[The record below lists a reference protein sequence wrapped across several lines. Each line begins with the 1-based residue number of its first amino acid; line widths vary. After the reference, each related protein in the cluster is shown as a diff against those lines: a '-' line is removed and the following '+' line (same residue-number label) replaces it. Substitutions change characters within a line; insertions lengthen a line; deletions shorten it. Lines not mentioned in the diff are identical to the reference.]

1 MAEAGLDGDRLRS
14 ARGESWVTAEL
25 RDAQAA
31 ADAAG
36 VQGTPSFQL
45 GRTGGALEL
54 VQLRSLGPE
63 GITPAIDA
71 LLRP

>member
-1 MAEAGLDGDRLRS
+1 M
-14 ARGESWVTAEL
+14 TAKV
-25 RDAQAA
+25 RHAQSA

-36 VQGTPSFQL
+36 VNGTPSFQL

>member
-1 MAEAGLDGDRLRS
+1 M
-14 ARGESWVTAEL
+14 TAEL
-25 RDAQAA
+25 RKARAA

-45 GRTGGALEL
+45 GRTGSPLEL
-54 VQLRSLGPE
+54 VRLRSLGPE

>member
-1 MAEAGLDGDRLRS
+1 M
-14 ARGESWVTAEL
+14 TAEL

-36 VQGTPSFQL
+36 VHGTPSFQL

-54 VQLRSLGPE
+54 VKLRSLGPE

>member
-1 MAEAGLDGDRLRS
+1 MS
-14 ARGESWVTAEL
+14 ARDESWVTAEL
-25 RDAQAA
+25 RHAQSA

-36 VQGTPSFQL
+36 VHGTPSFQL

-54 VQLRSLGPE
+54 VKLRSLGPE